1 MKLSP
6 KDFVGDGANDY
17 RFGFLMPRNCVYED
31 DCMWICEK
39 MIHPWGISN
48 RTIESDQNMNI
59 SDVEKYDDH
68 FVTPIIQT
76 EDDEL
81 PPADIRMLSETT
93 DTENQVYFT
102 EKGYLAD
109 DDAFEYGLVV
119 DDPVFAEALNVDPGD
134 DNEIDWL
141 LYGLIGGG
149 VAVLLA
155 IIMIVVCKKSGKSGS
170 KDEEEHLMQ
179 NNTSELI
186 GSIRYAD
193 ETGH

>member
-1 MKLSP
+1 
-6 KDFVGDGANDY
+6 
-17 RFGFLMPRNCVYED
+17 
-31 DCMWICEK
+31 
-39 MIHPWGISN
+39 
-48 RTIESDQNMNI
+48 
-59 SDVEKYDDH
+59 
-68 FVTPIIQT
+68 
-76 EDDEL
+76 
-81 PPADIRMLSETT
+81 MLSETT

-170 KDEEEHLMQ
+170 KDEEEHLM
-179 NNTSELI
+179 
-186 GSIRYAD
+186 
-193 ETGH
+193 